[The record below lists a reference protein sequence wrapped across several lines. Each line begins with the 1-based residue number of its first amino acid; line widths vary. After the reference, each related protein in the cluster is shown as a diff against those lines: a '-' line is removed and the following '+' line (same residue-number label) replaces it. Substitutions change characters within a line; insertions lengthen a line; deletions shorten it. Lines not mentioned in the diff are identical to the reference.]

1 MDPLSPVCLLTEMPA
16 QPCRGCSNVEPSQR
30 RRDTAS
36 FSLPCT
42 PAHDGASG
50 RLVAPAASRKRD
62 RPPLAAGRHQHA
74 SCLACG
80 AKVAGER
87 LLEAREVAS
96 EIRCRA
102 GSPRASWPRSWR
114 TALRA
119 ARAYDDVAHPG
130 QRSSRAGARAPDGA
144 RRPAVRSTGAPAR
157 RAWARQRVHAMF
169 TWRWAPRFV
178 SRAGFGQAGS
188 ARPRSAPSPPSD
200 RRALGTFWSRWEA
213 FSAEPHASR

>member
-1 MDPLSPVCLLTEMPA
+1 M
-16 QPCRGCSNVEPSQR
+16 R
-30 RRDTAS
+30 
-36 FSLPCT
+36 
-42 PAHDGASG
+42 
-50 RLVAPAASRKRD
+50 AA
-62 RPPLAAGRHQHA
+62 LHAGR
-74 SCLACG
+74 
-80 AKVAGER
+80 R
-87 LLEAREVAS
+87 LQESDCWRLEK
-96 EIRCRA
+96 
-102 GSPRASWPRSWR
+102 WHPRSGAEQVHDERGPRSRR